1 MRAAPKAARK
11 PSDEAYVHSEK
22 HKIERLL
29 YQNRAFFS
37 GLLMPM
43 AVTPPAQQET

>member
-37 GLLMPM
+37 GLLGMR
-43 AVTPPAQQET
+43 VS